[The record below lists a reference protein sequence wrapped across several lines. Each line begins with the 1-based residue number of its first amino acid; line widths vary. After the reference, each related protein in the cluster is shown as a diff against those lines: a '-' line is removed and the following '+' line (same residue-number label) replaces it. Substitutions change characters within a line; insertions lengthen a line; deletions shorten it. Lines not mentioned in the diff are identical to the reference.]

1 MRELLFGSWG
11 PTIADICRQ
20 VFAYSVQYPRRVFA
34 CVLVAVLLITMMF
47 GKRGSGTGGDGPDV
61 GALDFGGGDGC
72 GGD

>member
-11 PTIADICRQ
+11 PYIADVGRQ
-20 VFAYSVQYPRRVFA
+20 TFAYGVEYPWRVFA
-34 CVLVAVLLITMMF
+34 AALVVVLLITMIF
-47 GKRGSGTGGDGPDV
+47 GKGNSGTGGDGPDL